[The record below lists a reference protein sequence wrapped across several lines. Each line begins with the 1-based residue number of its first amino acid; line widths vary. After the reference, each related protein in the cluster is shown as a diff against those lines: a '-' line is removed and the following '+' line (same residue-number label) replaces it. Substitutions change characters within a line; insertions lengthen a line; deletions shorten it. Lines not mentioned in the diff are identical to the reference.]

1 MADTF
6 IFRPLNTVGNDL
18 AKIPDIAGESQL
30 DVTAVWGTNGV
41 ARTAPVADPV
51 DIDAVWGSDGA
62 SILGGPGHG
71 FEDPSFG

>member
-6 IFRPLNTVGNDL
+6 IFRAFGSIEDDL
-18 AKIPDIAGESQL
+18 AKIPDIAGESQI

-51 DIDAVWGSDGA
+51 DIDAVWGTNGVA
-62 SILGGPGHG
+62 METG
-71 FEDPSFG
+71 FEDPLLG